1 MNIAKSKP
9 AAAAM
14 LANAAIVLK
23 KPKFEENIGSAAR
36 IAMNMGISSLV
47 VVGDRDYQR
56 EKMLKTATHK
66 AAELIDRLERHD
78 TVAAALAPFGR
89 VIATSARQGRGR
101 GMCPPPRAAMRE
113 AVPYLADN
121 RVALLFGPEDRGLT
135 NEDLYLC
142 HQLTTIP
149 TADFSS
155 LNLAQAVAVLS
166 YELHTAVHEALAA
179 AGPVC
184 RPALATVH
192 ELDAMYGHVEQVLQK
207 VGFLRPEDSSYWMK
221 NIRSLLGRVGL
232 RAKEARVIRGFCRQ
246 FLWYDAQRLPAED
259 LPPPIEPGCSGEVS
273 PSATGKQSAVVGAP
287 DKNIG
292 ASGRESA
299 SRGEQSL
306 CGS

>member
-1 MNIAKSKP
+1 MNDCVNHGAGGHTKLPDAVPGDCPP
-9 AAAAM
+9 AAL

-23 KPKFEENIGSAAR
+23 NPKFEENIGSAAR
-36 IAMNMGISSLV
+36 VAMNMGIPALI
-47 VVGDRDYQR
+47 VVGSRQYQR

-66 AAELIDRLERHD
+66 AAALIDGLERHE
-78 TVAAALAPFGR
+78 TVAGALAPFGR
-89 VIATSARQGRGR
+89 VIATSARQGRQR
-101 GMCPPPRAAMRE
+101 GMCPRPRMAMRE
-113 AVPYLADN
+113 AVPYLAHN

-166 YELHTAVHEALAA
+166 YELHTAVHEAA
-179 AGPVC
+179 AGGAAPN

-192 ELDAMYGHVEQVLQK
+192 EQAAMYDHVEQVLQT
-207 VGFLRPEDSSYWMK
+207 VGFLRAEDSAYWMK

-246 FLWYDAQRLPAED
+246 FLWYDSQRQ
-259 LPPPIEPGCSGEVS
+259 PGCE
-273 PSATGKQSAVVGAP
+273 K
-287 DKNIG
+287 
-292 ASGRESA
+292 
-299 SRGEQSL
+299 
-306 CGS
+306 